1 MVMPLHDP
9 QVTDVNLHFSFTNAN
24 VIPAGVRSVPEEA
37 EDKRKKRLAALPATP
52 DAKILESTKRCS
64 LSQFVAELEGAG
76 YALADAFHQKREYL
90 DGRKGGYHIAR
101 FAFRLPQTDGI
112 PSDASVGDVEHTALA
127 RLCREAFWRPKA
139 YCRKTKQGN
148 LMLDIALHTRQP
160 LVNVC
165 GDTITEW
172 VKDESKKRIGSG
184 PVPIV
189 PDTRLR
195 IVDDAVC
202 LI

>member
-24 VIPAGVRSVPEEA
+24 VIPAGVRSVPEET
-37 EDKRKKRLAALPATP
+37 EDKRKERLAALPAKSDTKLL
-52 DAKILESTKRCS
+52 DSTGRCS
-64 LSQFVAELEGAG
+64 LLQFAAELENAG

-90 DGRKGGYHIAR
+90 DGRKGEYHVAR
-101 FAFRLPQTDGI
+101 FAFRLPQTDGM
-112 PSDASVGDVEHTALA
+112 PSSASVEDAEHTALA

-148 LMLDIALHTRQP
+148 LMLDIALGVRQP
-160 LVNVC
+160 RFDVN

-172 VKDESKKRIGSG
+172 MKDESGKRIGSD

-189 PDTRLR
+189 PDTHLR
-195 IVDDAVC
+195 IVNDEVC